1 LYKWV
6 TKSVLREEEKR
17 HSPLKTLIVE
27 DNATFRKAFSDV
39 LKELFPTMHIE
50 EAGNGKDA
58 LDKVLRF
65 TPDLIFMDIRL
76 GQQNGL
82 ELTKIIRRD
91 DSNATIVVLTDYNL
105 PEYREAAFQCG
116 ADDFVVKGSL
126 NPPAIKAL
134 IQSISSDKN
143 LGVKTGRWSR

>member
-1 LYKWV
+1 
-6 TKSVLREEEKR
+6 
-17 HSPLKTLIVE
+17 LKTLIVE

-39 LKELFPTMHIE
+39 LKDLFPAMRIE
-50 EAGNGKDA
+50 EAANAKEA
-58 LDKVLRF
+58 LDKARGF
-65 TPDLIFMDIRL
+65 APDLIFMDIRL

-82 ELTKIIRRD
+82 ELTKKIRQD
-91 DSNATIVVLTDYNL
+91 DSKATIVVLTDYNL

-126 NPPAIKAL
+126 NLPAVKAL

-143 LGVKTGRWSR
+143 LGIKAGRWSR